1 MEEIMIELCTVVVL
15 ILVVVAVATKEN
27 ATAAAAA
34 ADNDD
39 AAADAVFLIGMEIY
53 QGAVGVGS
61 ISRRSK
67 IRYCC

>member
-1 MEEIMIELCTVVVL
+1 MIELCTVVVL

-27 ATAAAAA
+27 AAAAAA
-34 ADNDD
+34 ADNDA
-39 AAADAVFLIGMEIY
+39 AAADAVFLIGIEID